1 MSSASLTL
9 KIAKVCFMLPT
20 FPKAI
25 ILFTLLQSEAHPRM
39 FALLSFEA
47 EHTMPHHFATFYF
60 KVGDLD
66 PLTLKL
72 TKACCYTTLS
82 SNLLPT

>member
-9 KIAKVCFMLPT
+9 KTAEVCFPFLF

-25 ILFTLLQSEAHPRM
+25 ICLTFLQSEAHPRM

-47 EHTMPHHFATFYF
+47 GYTMPHHFATFYF
-60 KVGDLD
+60 EVGDLD
-66 PLTLKL
+66 PSTLKL